1 QGDELLEGDALL
13 RGAHEGARRDL
24 ALSSVEHLP
33 GFARPLVT
41 LLGVES
47 DRGALTNF
55 LAAMVVGDPPHV
67 LACKHAAAT
76 SHLLAHDGPPGECE
90 PVFRRMYCSIP
101 RNEKRRLLGVGRTVN
116 GSLAAFR

>member
-1 QGDELLEGDALL
+1 MLLIVAHASRCDVEGSAETEERRQMLHAGLHGLRRSQAAHFVIAPIQGDELLEGDALL

-55 LAAMVVGDPPHV
+55 LAAMVVG
-67 LACKHAAAT
+67 
-76 SHLLAHDGPPGECE
+76 
-90 PVFRRMYCSIP
+90 
-101 RNEKRRLLGVGRTVN
+101 
-116 GSLAAFR
+116 